1 MSRFPTCCA
10 FDIEEFR
17 TRLVLKVP
25 VKPIVATLTGD
36 FSDAVLGRS
45 AFVVEDGCA
54 LLELKRLIDP
64 RGFARFTGG
73 FRSEVFGSR
82 PFEVEEDESSLEF
95 KLLIEVFGPASF
107 TGRFPG
113 DVVGD

>member
-1 MSRFPTCCA
+1 M
-10 FDIEEFR
+10 
-17 TRLVLKVP
+17 
-25 VKPIVATLTGD
+25 ATLTGD
-36 FSDAVLGRS
+36 FSDAVLGRW
-45 AFVVEDGCA
+45 AFVAEDGCA
-54 LLELKRLIDP
+54 LLELKSLIDP
-64 RGFARFTGG
+64 LGFARFTGG

-82 PFEVEEDESSLEF
+82 PFEVEDESSLEF